1 MAKNQLKT
9 SDKGITALLMACE
22 KAGIR
27 IRRTGSGHYQ
37 LYLDNGEMM
46 VISSTPRSN
55 AMAKRLTA
63 KLKKRGVDLP

>member
-1 MAKNQLKT
+1 MAKNQLKA
-9 SDKGITALLMACE
+9 SDKNISALLTACE
-22 KAGIR
+22 KAGVR

-46 VISSTPRSN
+46 VISSTPRN
-55 AMAKRLTA
+55 NGMTKRLRA